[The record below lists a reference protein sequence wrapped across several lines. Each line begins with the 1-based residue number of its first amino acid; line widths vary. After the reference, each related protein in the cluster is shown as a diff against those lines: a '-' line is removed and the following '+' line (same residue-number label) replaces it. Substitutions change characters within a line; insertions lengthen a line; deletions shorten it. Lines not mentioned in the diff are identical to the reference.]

1 MATKK
6 VYEVKKWSIGTRLMS
21 SKGIFILD
29 NSLSQRKLKS
39 LYDMGIKAITFKIIE
54 DGKDTN
60 G

>member
-6 VYEVKKWSIGTRLMS
+6 VYEVKKLSIGTRVMS

-39 LYDMGIKAITFKIIE
+39 LYDMGIKAITVKIIE
-54 DGKDTN
+54 DGKDIN